1 MSNNWG
7 SINDPELDRLTAI
20 ARTTFEPDAR
30 DAALAKVHERL
41 VDEAMFVFFVHE
53 VAPRALS
60 PRITGFSAPNGY
72 YIDWAKLDMTVSDK
86 GN

>member
-1 MSNNWG
+1 MAPRVSNNWG

-41 VDEAMFVFFVHE
+41 VDEAMFVFLVHE
-53 VAPRALS
+53 VVPARCPYALQAFLRPTVIIS
-60 PRITGFSAPNGY
+60 TGRS
-72 YIDWAKLDMTVSDK
+72 LT
-86 GN
+86 